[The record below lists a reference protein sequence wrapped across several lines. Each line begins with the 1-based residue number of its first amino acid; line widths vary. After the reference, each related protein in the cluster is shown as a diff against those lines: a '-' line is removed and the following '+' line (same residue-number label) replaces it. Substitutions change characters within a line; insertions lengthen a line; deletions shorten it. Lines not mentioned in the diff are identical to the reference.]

1 MPRTPPFSEADARA
15 AIEHAICWADALRL
29 LGYNPRGHNYRTL
42 QRWAR
47 HWSIPTDHFDADA
60 GRRRAGRTQEIPLE
74 RVLVENSTY
83 SRDKLKRRLFSSGLK
98 FRRCELCG
106 LGEEWR
112 GRPMS
117 LILDHINGRSTD
129 NRIENLRI
137 VCPNCAATF
146 DTHCG
151 RNLPRKRTCP
161 SCDQLFEPRHIR
173 HRYCSRACWGV
184 VSSQLRRGSAVPQ
197 RRKVPRPPYEQLM
210 ADLQAT
216 SFVAV
221 GRKYGVSDN
230 AVRKWIRWY
239 EYQPREDK
247 PP

>member
-1 MPRTPPFSEADARA
+1 MRPGSAHVAAPCCLPAADSAGPHGARAVPRPGSCVTVERSAARQYSGEWCNGSPPAFGAVRSRFESGLPSRTRRNSVRRGCEHTFPMPRTPPFSEADARA

-29 LGYNPRGHNYRTL
+29 LGYKPRGHNYRTL

-117 LILDHINGRSTD
+117 LILDHINGR
-129 NRIENLRI
+129 
-137 VCPNCAATF
+137 
-146 DTHCG
+146 
-151 RNLPRKRTCP
+151 
-161 SCDQLFEPRHIR
+161 
-173 HRYCSRACWGV
+173 
-184 VSSQLRRGSAVPQ
+184 
-197 RRKVPRPPYEQLM
+197 
-210 ADLQAT
+210 
-216 SFVAV
+216 
-221 GRKYGVSDN
+221 
-230 AVRKWIRWY
+230 
-239 EYQPREDK
+239 
-247 PP
+247 